1 MILNENSDKY
11 IQPDDININL
21 KEHQLAMLHKSLNIE
36 ENNEFAIM
44 KDKPGSGKTYVVLT
58 MINELKK
65 KDIKNKLPKKTNV
78 IVVPQNIYFQ
88 WSYSIDRLTEN
99 LSYLKFVEY
108 EHLLN
113 LYSEP
118 QTLYNKDI
126 ILVTSS
132 YYNSL
137 ASTLTSLELNVDRL
151 FIDEIDNVGNFI
163 NQSFNTKFI
172 MFISASFSFNNNNG
186 FFTNKLKDKSEEDIT
201 IICDEKFIDTQ
212 INLENPNIEVY
223 LCKNLYI
230 DKVLINIITQDEL
243 KNINACYYKL
253 DDKNYNQII
262 AKDEKSL
269 ISLIFNENKSVI
281 EKFKNKIEDCK
292 KNIDFY
298 EQKLNNKSEYINQ
311 FNNDIKNIGKI
322 FSFKKDSLKLIDDLL
337 EYFNFYLNPIID
349 QDYKEFY
356 DIIVSNRK
364 TNLKEFKIY
373 IHNLNESIYYL
384 YKLDLSN
391 NGIDE
396 NNIDN
401 LSKVFKIINGVIKN
415 KSTDVNK
422 FFDDLKRIN
431 ETKNI
436 DKFIINF
443 INLYEEF
450 ENYILNFYELLNN
463 LEVVLKSVHLLKNIK
478 EYYDT
483 FQKEKDEYIS
493 KRDTLLE
500 KLKKNDICPVCYEI
514 FENNENYYIS
524 NCCNN
529 NICIKCTEEW
539 FYKMER
545 HSCIYCNTS
554 DILISSYIKYE
565 NENENEIEDGKKNN
579 KDISKYYNS
588 YLGSKVDYLHNFIVD
603 LQNNNYKVII
613 FCDHNTIFQK
623 LEIICNQ
630 NNIEYED
637 LEKGNINEIEKTLCN
652 YKYGNSKIL
661 FANSSLF
668 SCGMNLENSTHILFV
683 HKMDK
688 NTIDQTIGRA
698 QRLGRQNRLNV
709 IYLEYENE
717 QYFENFS
724 KKEFIEKTMEIMD
737 DSEQTL
743 LYNNDN
749 NDINTSLKYIN
760 IQDFKNDIKN
770 DINNTDI
777 NINNENDINDENEV
791 VLPSYGEVID
801 VNLDDLISSLN

>member
-262 AKDEKSL
+262 STNCYLYALINGKHVYGFDLIIEAFYKLSEERKIQNTLLILVDPSNTTKEFVNGLLKQKAFQTNKVLLVTENLDFVSL
-269 ISLIFNENKSVI
+269 IKKSDITIRATRTDGDSLSIRESLYYNVPIICSDVTTRPEGAVV
-281 EKFKNKIEDCK
+281 FKN
-292 KNIDFY
+292 
-298 EQKLNNKSEYINQ
+298 NNS
-311 FNNDIKNIGKI
+311 
-322 FSFKKDSLKLIDDLL
+322 DDLSDKI
-337 EYFNFYLNPIID
+337 LN
-349 QDYKEFY
+349 
-356 DIIVSNRK
+356 
-364 TNLKEFKIY
+364 TL
-373 IHNLNESIYYL
+373 
-384 YKLDLSN
+384 
-391 NGIDE
+391 
-396 NNIDN
+396 
-401 LSKVFKIINGVIKN
+401 KN
-415 KSTDVNK
+415 K
-422 FFDDLKRIN
+422 
-431 ETKNI
+431 
-436 DKFIINF
+436 
-443 INLYEEF
+443 
-450 ENYILNFYELLNN
+450 
-463 LEVVLKSVHLLKNIK
+463 
-478 EYYDT
+478 
-483 FQKEKDEYIS
+483 
-493 KRDTLLE
+493 
-500 KLKKNDICPVCYEI
+500 
-514 FENNENYYIS
+514 
-524 NCCNN
+524 
-529 NICIKCTEEW
+529 
-539 FYKMER
+539 
-545 HSCIYCNTS
+545 
-554 DILISSYIKYE
+554 
-565 NENENEIEDGKKNN
+565 
-579 KDISKYYNS
+579 
-588 YLGSKVDYLHNFIVD
+588 
-603 LQNNNYKVII
+603 
-613 FCDHNTIFQK
+613 
-623 LEIICNQ
+623 
-630 NNIEYED
+630 
-637 LEKGNINEIEKTLCN
+637 
-652 YKYGNSKIL
+652 
-661 FANSSLF
+661 
-668 SCGMNLENSTHILFV
+668 
-683 HKMDK
+683 
-688 NTIDQTIGRA
+688 
-698 QRLGRQNRLNV
+698 
-709 IYLEYENE
+709 
-717 QYFENFS
+717 ENF
-724 KKEFIEKTMEIMD
+724 
-737 DSEQTL
+737 
-743 LYNNDN
+743 
-749 NDINTSLKYIN
+749 KYKHIDYGK
-760 IQDFKNDIKN
+760 QVLDVY
-770 DINNTDI
+770 
-777 NINNENDINDENEV
+777 DE
-791 VLPSYGEVID
+791 
-801 VNLDDLISSLN
+801 LIGV